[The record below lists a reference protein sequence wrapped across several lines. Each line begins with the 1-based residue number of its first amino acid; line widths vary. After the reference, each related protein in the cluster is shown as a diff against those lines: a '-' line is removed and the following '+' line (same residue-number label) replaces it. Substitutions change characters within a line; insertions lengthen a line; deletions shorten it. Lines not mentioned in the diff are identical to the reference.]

1 MSLWY
6 CGVHPHHAFSAAVS
20 AHPGTLAGW
29 VRPYE
34 EPCAGRRLAGVRIG
48 AAAPPLP
55 PSRCCSARGPCRG
68 ARRRSED
75 ATSSRRTHAEAVR
88 LVALIS
94 ELTGGQV
101 NGTVSQTIDEQGNR
115 VPDEYVVEFV
125 SIREGREITTSF
137 LALDVRTRVL
147 ARDELESKPQNIQR
161 PAGR

>member
-1 MSLWY
+1 M
-6 CGVHPHHAFSAAVS
+6 
-20 AHPGTLAGW
+20 
-29 VRPYE
+29 
-34 EPCAGRRLAGVRIG
+34 
-48 AAAPPLP
+48 
-55 PSRCCSARGPCRG
+55 
-68 ARRRSED
+68 
-75 ATSSRRTHAEAVR
+75 
-88 LVALIS
+88 VALIS